1 MIDRVQFE
9 APFGLIGDLVDR
21 FVLDGHLVAQVSI
34 ASISTATP
42 LNVPRRSRRSVSWL
56 NQP

>member
-9 APFGLIGDLVDR
+9 APFGLIGDLDDR

-34 ASISTATP
+34 ASMSTATS